1 MGNISIQLIL
11 LSVFGFIMLVSLL
24 VGLKQGFRKNMY
36 NFFATVAFWIVFWI
50 TAPLFKG
57 RFILNGTGFFNLIK
71 GILPPIESGGIEV
84 TCLLDY
90 LKISIGSSMGVSP
103 DLLGDPAIA
112 NTLIAI
118 IHSIFKIVWLLLL
131 WLIWK
136 IARPVVYNVFF
147 KKYCKVSKRTL
158 NKLQKKQEKY
168 IKKNNEPSKKLEKQI
183 AYQEKNIK
191 RNKLF
196 RPLGLASGFV
206 RGFLACF
213 LILFFVNSTVKI
225 FPQDDRDNLTASNE
239 DTPYYPSIYDFIVD
253 YCGGEGTV
261 AADAVNMIRDYQN
274 TTLFKMTGMKLGNRS
289 IDEIFVDSI
298 LSGKSKDY
306 SFVLRK
312 ELKSV
317 VQIAENAYYLT
328 NGFDME
334 SVQWTALSNYQVQ
347 KLQNVLKILADDDLV
362 NNLGTAM
369 IGIAISL
376 DSVAEYMPSNV
387 TKEEYNIDWH
397 NELENISKLV
407 GDVYKLSG
415 ENGDLAKLD
424 YFALDEEL
432 VENIFVDL
440 SKLQSINFLAHIGV
454 SFAIKSL
461 VDNDPAYAQNIASIE
476 AKLANMAVKDGNS
489 NNTFGDTLYSYK
501 DLYASFITLFNSEV
515 LDKYKDENGQI
526 NNYVA
531 ALTSIDT
538 NEYSNIIHTIL
549 EANFAQEILPDV
561 LTIIKGK
568 MVPVEYA
575 SLINPSVVSTLQWE
589 KEIDAVLK
597 IIHDLTTDE
606 NGTIHPFES
615 IEKYD
620 FSLLRNFSTNTVVNS
635 DLLSYA
641 IIKLFIDTSENVGVL
656 SENNLDLANYI
667 KVPDNLA
674 KPADPVTHR
683 FDKKWYG
690 YTENGVTVLGELEI
704 MLETLTSCA
713 AEIEDSKHIEN
724 SIPNIIRAIPANHLM
739 DCDVLYY
746 SVNNMLKDFQN
757 YIIVPKDET
766 HDSEEKINGATVSNV
781 IDRDSLRV
789 LFEILTD
796 SNIIDYDQLFG
807 YYKKFEEGG
816 SSSVRTPKE
825 DIPVDEFDQ
834 YELKIDLTTENI
846 MNLLTSKKLY
856 DPNSTSPNKEDNLKK
871 LFSSSIL
878 RTTITYYINSFGS
891 DFVSIPQMAV
901 KESVDCLVLK
911 ENEETGESSLEVE
924 RIDVINENQFKTLIM
939 AVCDLEINLNSL
951 LNDPMSIV
959 KSFQNA
965 DGTDLKSGVN
975 AIFGNT
981 SSDDINVSDSK
992 YSAILHASLS
1002 KYILDF
1008 SNSGDSEIGL
1018 IVPEDVLY
1026 PKDTTII
1033 KSAESVNLIRSL
1045 TIIGTDAFVYD
1056 SGKNQNELINDIVA
1070 KIIDDSRALDSRIIR
1085 ATLTNYLKDSD
1096 NGIAIPEEAYEV
1108 NAASSVKVVSK
1119 PDIYDLLVA
1128 LDALK
1133 DASDKPMEYYDLMD
1147 VNNLSFS
1154 MLKKADAKNGEVSA
1168 SLIIRGILTDQ
1179 IEKKGYEIPRSVI
1192 DGTTISQIES
1202 QSLIKALCALLG
1214 EDSSVTNIDVDS
1226 ITVGHLKE
1234 VKDDVKEST
1243 VVRKILTDELS
1254 KQDDIT
1260 IPLSAVDEESVILPD
1275 ELDNLV
1281 VGLDKL
1287 VDSNSKV
1294 DSINV
1299 DDVTLDHLDSSS
1311 ATLVKSVILRA
1322 TMTTEF
1328 NKKKDEGIIV
1338 ITENAYDS
1346 ENILTA
1352 NEITSVLKA
1361 LSNILG
1367 DDKKIS
1373 EINGFENIG
1382 ISNLYSNITHINKS
1396 LILRGTISKEL
1407 LEMPDIRVPKVDIDT
1422 SITDYNVI
1430 KTNSLEKFFIAV
1442 NCMEGVDSINAID
1455 GSNITV
1461 HAKDKAI
1468 LADSNIVRATI
1479 TVNISFNGGADTDSE
1494 QLHAKTFKDN
1504 AVIEKD
1510 YNNND
1515 ILILTSDELEKFI
1528 EGISIMSDSG
1538 KIEAVTISKEVLM
1551 KVNSK
1556 ENGLD
1561 ILLASGTLKLVVDD
1575 FLKFVLAAYGY
1586 SPESYMDVYS
1596 LENYQL
1602 TGEISTIDN
1611 NPIYSNDDVK
1621 ALVNSF

>member
-1 MGNISIQLIL
+1 MGNVSIQIIL
-11 LSVFGFIMLVSLL
+11 LGLFGIIMIFSLL
-24 VGLKQGFRKNMY
+24 VGFLQGFRKSMF
-36 NFFATVAFWIVFWI
+36 NFFATLAFWIVFWI
-50 TAPLFKG
+50 TAPIFKG
-57 RFILNGTGFFNLIK
+57 KFILNGTGFFDLIK
-71 GILPPIESGGIEV
+71 GILPPVDSGGTDV
-84 TCLLDY
+84 VCLLDY

-103 DLLGDPAIA
+103 DLLGDPAIV

-118 IHSIFKIVWLLLL
+118 IHCILKIIWLILL

-136 IARPVVYNVFF
+136 IVKAIVYKAFF
-147 KKYCKVSKRTL
+147 KKYCKVSKRTMK
-158 NKLQKKQEKY
+158 KLQKKQEKY
-168 IKKNNEPSKKLEKQI
+168 MKKHNNTPNKKLEKRI

-196 RPLGLASGFV
+196 VPLGFVSGFL
-206 RGFLACF
+206 RGLLACF
-213 LILFFVNSTVKI
+213 LILFVVNATVKI
-225 FPQDDRDNLTASNE
+225 LPQDDNGNLTASTE
-239 DTPYYPSIYDFIVD
+239 DTEYYPSIYDFILD
-253 YCGGEGTV
+253 YCGDSPIAST
-261 AADAVNMIRDYQN
+261 AVNMIKDYQN
-274 TTLFKMTGMKLGNRS
+274 TTLFKMTGMKIGNRT
-289 IDEIFVDSI
+289 IDEVFVDSI

-306 SFVLRK
+306 SFALRK

-334 SVQWTALSNYQVQ
+334 SVQWTALNNFQVQ
-347 KLQNVLKILADDDLV
+347 KVQNVLKILGDDDLV

-376 DSVAEYMPSNV
+376 DSVAEYMPTYV
-387 TKEEYNIDWH
+387 TKEEYDIDWH
-397 NELENISKLV
+397 SELENISKLV

-424 YFALDEEL
+424 YFSLDEEL
-432 VENIFVDL
+432 VESIFVDL

-461 VDNDPAYAQNIASIE
+461 VDNDPAYLQNIASIE
-476 AKLANMAVKDGNS
+476 RKLANMAIKDKNS

-549 EANFAQEILPDV
+549 EANFTQEILPDV

-575 SLINPSVVSTLQWE
+575 SLINPSVVTTLQWE
-589 KEIDAVLK
+589 KEIDSVLK

-606 NGTIHPFES
+606 SGVIHPFES

-620 FSLLRNFSTNTVVNS
+620 FSLLRNFSTDTVVNS

-641 IIKLFIDTSENVGVL
+641 IIKLFIDTSQNVGVL
-656 SENNLDLANYI
+656 SENDLDLANYI

-674 KPADPVTHR
+674 KPADPVTHK

-690 YTENGVTVLGELEI
+690 YTENNVKVFGELEI
-704 MLETLTSCA
+704 MLETLTKCA
-713 AEIEDSKHIEN
+713 AEIENSKNIEN

-757 YIIVPKDET
+757 YIIVPKNET
-766 HDSEEKINGATVSNV
+766 HDSEEKVNGLTVTNV

-796 SNIIDYDQLFG
+796 PNIIDYDQLFG
-807 YYKKFEEGG
+807 YYKKLENGET
-816 SSSVRTPKE
+816 STERTNKE
-825 DIPVDEFDQ
+825 DIPAEEFDQ
-834 YELKIDLTTENI
+834 YELKIDLTTNNI

-878 RTTITYYINSFGS
+878 RTTITYYISSFGS
-891 DFVSIPQMAV
+891 DFVSIPQIAV
-901 KESVDCLVLK
+901 SESVDCLVLK
-911 ENEETGESSLEVE
+911 ENEETGESNLEIE
-924 RIDVINENQFKTLIM
+924 RIDVITQNQFKALIM
-939 AVCDLEINLNSL
+939 AVCDLGINLNSL
-951 LNDPMSIV
+951 LNDPMSIIT
-959 KSFQNA
+959 SFQNE
-965 DGTDLKSGVN
+965 DGTDLKNSVN

-992 YSAILHASLS
+992 YSAILHATLS
-1002 KYILDF
+1002 KYVLDF
-1008 SNSGDSEIGL
+1008 ANSDDSEIGL

-1026 PKDTTII
+1026 PKDTTLI
-1033 KSAESVNLIRSL
+1033 KSAETVNLIRSL
-1045 TIIGTDAFVYD
+1045 TIIGTDAFVSD
-1056 SGKNQNELINDIVA
+1056 SGKGQNELINDIVS
-1070 KIIDDSRALDSRIIR
+1070 KVIDDSRALDSRIIR
-1085 ATLTNYLKDSD
+1085 ATLTNYLQDSG
-1096 NGIAIPEEAYEV
+1096 NGITIPVEAYEI
-1108 NAASSVKVVSK
+1108 NAASTVKVVSK
-1119 PDIYDLLVA
+1119 PNIYDLLVA

-1133 DASDKPMEYYDLMD
+1133 EASDKPIEYYDLMD
-1147 VNNLSFS
+1147 VNNLSLA

-1168 SLIIRGILTDQ
+1168 SLIIRSIMTDQ
-1179 IEKKGYEIPRSVI
+1179 IEKNGYEIPRSAI

-1214 EDSSVTNIDVDS
+1214 EDSSITNIDVDS
-1226 ITVGHLKE
+1226 ITVGHLKDI
-1234 VKDDVKEST
+1234 KDDIKEST

-1260 IPLSAVDEESVILPD
+1260 IPASAVDGESVILPD

-1294 DSINV
+1294 TSINV

-1346 ENILTA
+1346 ENILTS

-1367 DDKKIS
+1367 ADKKIS
-1373 EINGFENIG
+1373 EIDSFDNLG
-1382 ISNLYSNITHINKS
+1382 ISNLHSNINYINKS
-1396 LILRGTISKEL
+1396 LILRGTISKEI
-1407 LEMPDIRVPKVDIDT
+1407 LEMPDIRAPKADIDT

-1430 KTNSLEKFFIAV
+1430 KTDSLEKFFKAV

-1461 HAKDKAI
+1461 HAKDKTI
-1468 LADSNIVRATI
+1468 LADSNIIRATI
-1479 TVNISFNGGADTDSE
+1479 TANISFNGGSGTDSE
-1494 QLHAKTFKDN
+1494 QLHAKTFKEC

-1510 YNNND
+1510 YDNND
-1515 ILILTSDELEKFI
+1515 ILILTSDEIEKFI
-1528 EGISIMSDSG
+1528 EGISIMSDNG
-1538 KIEAVTISKEVLM
+1538 KIEAVTISKEILLN
-1551 KVNSK
+1551 VNSK

-1561 ILLASGTLKLVVDD
+1561 TLLASGTLKLVVDD
-1575 FLKFVLAAYGY
+1575 FLKLTLEMFGY
-1586 SPESYMDVYS
+1586 TPESYMDVYS

-1602 TGEISTIDN
+1602 TGEIGTIDN
-1611 NPIYSNDDVK
+1611 NSVYSNDDIK